1 MNDTK
6 QVYQAILDKGMSGEL
21 TPDEVIQAS
30 LELLL
35 ILIHGDES

>member
-1 MNDTK
+1 MTNVK
-6 QVYQAILDKGMSGEL
+6 QTYQAILDKGISGEL

-35 ILIHGDES
+35 ILIHGEES